1 MLKKAVLRIGIVV
14 SAIGMIY
21 SGLMFLYL
29 VPADLSMRFWDG
41 GPLFLNLAGVLD
53 IMFGSI
59 MLYLTIN
66 MLTNRDVNQNAKV
79 GVIVCIFGMVSDW
92 IGGLYGI
99 SALIG
104 LISSYFIKK
113 EE

>member
-1 MLKKAVLRIGIVV
+1 MLKKVILRIGIIL

-21 SGLMFLYL
+21 SGLMFLGI

-41 GPLFLNLAGVLD
+41 GAVSLDLAGVLD
-53 IMFGSI
+53 IMFGCI

-66 MLTNRDVNQNAKV
+66 ILTNRDSNQNAKV
-79 GVIVCIFGMVSDW
+79 AVIVCMAGMVSDW

-99 SALIG
+99 SAFIG
-104 LISSYFIKK
+104 LVSSYFIKR
-113 EE
+113 EG